1 MCDNQSPARRNNPA
15 NDNPQGSFYHAGF
28 RSATPMGA
36 GGSSAI
42 PNITG
47 WPRQISW
54 REFDELSQ
62 RPADESED
70 AYIEYNMDLSYGWTM
85 DGGQAL
91 LDSIDITV
99 RFDSNASWVVGSQKD
114 ATLLSH
120 EQGHYDITGL
130 CYRRMGRELSA
141 LRAGTG
147 EALDSEVAS
156 IKQTANRGA
165 KQLNTRYDNVIR
177 YRPRFMGKK
186 CVVINE
192 VSSDWFALKELL
204 HNY

>member
-1 MCDNQSPARRNNPA
+1 MCDNQSLARRNNPA
-15 NDNPQGSFYHAGF
+15 NDNPQGSFYHADF
-28 RSATPMGA
+28 RSATPMCA
-36 GGSSAI
+36 CGSSAT
-42 PNITG
+42 P
-47 WPRQISW
+47 
-54 REFDELSQ
+54 
-62 RPADESED
+62 
-70 AYIEYNMDLSYGWTM
+70 M
-85 DGGQAL
+85 
-91 LDSIDITV
+91 
-99 RFDSNASWVVGSQKD
+99 
-114 ATLLSH
+114 SH
-120 EQGHYDITGL
+120 EQGHYDIAGL

-177 YRPRFMGKK
+177 DRPRFMGKK